1 MFVRIGA
8 LVFGLVAGGL
18 CGAALAQSAP
28 GGDAERGQSLY
39 ESTGCYECHGFIG
52 QGGAPGP
59 AIAPPMAFEPFVFQ
73 LRQPRLVMIPYSE
86 TVLSDQDAAD
96 IYAYL
101 SSLPPPLD
109 PASIPLLQTMP

>member
-1 MFVRIGA
+1 MFVRMGTFVLGLLASGA
-8 LVFGLVAGGL
+8 V
-18 CGAALAQSAP
+18 LAQDNA
-28 GGDAERGQSLY
+28 GDSVRGEMLY
-39 ESTGCYECHGFIG
+39 ESTGCYECHGFVG

-73 LRQPRLVMIPYSE
+73 LRQPRQVMIPYSE

-101 SSLPPPLD
+101 SSLPPPAD
-109 PASIPLLQTMP
+109 PASIPLLQSMP